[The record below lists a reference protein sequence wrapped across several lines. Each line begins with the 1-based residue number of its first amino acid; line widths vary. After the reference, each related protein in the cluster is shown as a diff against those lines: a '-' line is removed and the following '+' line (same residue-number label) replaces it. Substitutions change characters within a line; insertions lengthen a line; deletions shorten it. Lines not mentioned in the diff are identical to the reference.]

1 MPIVNRAINWEG
13 PLVDV
18 LVGVP
23 AARKSSLLRL
33 QMAVPPSIH
42 ILAQIDTGAY
52 RSGIDEGVL
61 RNLGLDGEVDIEEIF
76 TPSIADDPHPSPVYL
91 AELTL
96 LTSEGGHS
104 FGTSRVLAHRFKP
117 YEKAKAVIGRDL
129 LAHCV
134 LEYDGLGSRFTLRF

>member
-1 MPIVNRAINWEG
+1 MPIVKGTIDWEG
-13 PLVDV
+13 LVEV

-23 AARKSSLLRL
+23 VARKSNLLRL
-33 QMAVPPSIH
+33 QMAVPPPIL

-76 TPSIADDPHPSPVYL
+76 TSSTADDPHPSPVYL

-96 LTSEGGHS
+96 MAGEGGRS
-104 FGTSRVLAHRFKP
+104 FGTMRILAHRFGP
-117 YEKAKAVIGRDL
+117 NEKAKGVIGRDL
-129 LAHCV
+129 LAHGV
-134 LEYDGLGSRFTLRF
+134 LEYDGLGGRFTLSF